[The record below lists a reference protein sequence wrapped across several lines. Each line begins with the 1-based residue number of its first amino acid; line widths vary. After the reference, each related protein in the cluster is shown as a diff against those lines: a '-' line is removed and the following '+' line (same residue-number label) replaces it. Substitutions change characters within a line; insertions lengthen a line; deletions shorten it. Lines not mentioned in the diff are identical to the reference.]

1 MYIELPCAVKL
12 VLEKLNNAGYEAY
25 VVGGCVRDSLMGMA
39 PYDWD
44 IATSAT
50 PREMQAV
57 FADHR
62 TIETGLKHGT
72 LAVVIEDIP
81 MEITTFRVE
90 GYYSDGRHP
99 DQVVFS
105 RNVTEDLKRRD
116 FTINAMAYHPI
127 SGVIDLFNGKSDVDR
142 GILRCVGDPQKR
154 FEEDALRILRAL
166 RFASAL
172 DFVIEEKTAAALHR
186 LFPALQCVSRERIAA
201 ELCKLLC
208 GKAAQRIAVEYV
220 DVLSFLLPPLCK
232 ATDFHLLSA
241 VAPSPAYRL
250 AALFWQS
257 DVSIETL
264 SLIMRELRLDNHTVR
279 SVLLLHSCREMP
291 HTEQRQWLRILN
303 RLDAELTWVYL
314 ALCEADETV
323 YELLKNLL
331 NNRCCYKMS
340 MLAVNGNDLM
350 QAGLCEG
357 PMVGQLLQ
365 TLLEAVMDGLCLNQT
380 DALLSYAKAMKKPVL

>member
-1 MYIELPCAVKL
+1 MYIELPHEVRL

-25 VVGGCVRDSLMGMA
+25 VVGGCVRDSLMGIS

-72 LAVVIEDIP
+72 LTVVIEDIP

-90 GYYSDGRHP
+90 GNYSDGRHP
-99 DQVVFS
+99 DTVLFS
-105 RNVTEDLKRRD
+105 RTVVEDLKRRD
-116 FTINAMAYHPI
+116 FTINAMAYHPL
-127 SGVIDLFNGKSDVDR
+127 SGVIDLFNGTSDANQ
-142 GILRCVGDPQKR
+142 GIIRCVGDPQER

-166 RFASAL
+166 RFASVL

-186 LFPALQCVSRERIAA
+186 LFPTLQWVSKERITT

-208 GKAAQRIAVEYV
+208 GKAAERIADEYA
-220 DVLSFLLPPLCK
+220 DVLSFLLPPLRK
-232 ATDFHLLSA
+232 VTDFHLLSA
-241 VAPSPAYRL
+241 VEPSPAYRL
-250 AALFWQS
+250 AALFWRT

-264 SLIMRELRLDNHTVR
+264 PLILRELRLDNHTIR
-279 SVLLLHSCREMP
+279 SVLLLYSCKEMP

-314 ALCEADETV
+314 ALCEADETI
-323 YELLKNLL
+323 YELLEKLL
-331 NNRCCYKMS
+331 NNRRCYKMS

-365 TLLEAVMDGLCLNQT
+365 TLLEAVMDSLCPNQM
-380 DALLSYAKAMKKPVL
+380 DALLSYAKAIKKPVP